1 MNTPQT
7 TTPKHKWRR
16 RLPVIRYAKENWSR
30 CALKIAANKH
40 GLNQCDVMIFGLCIY
55 WRLPR
60 WKKVEQIHITAG
72 LWKSQVFS
80 HGEIYD
86 AVILLRRPPTL
97 CSQHRAS

>member
-1 MNTPQT
+1 MKTPQI
-7 TTPKHKWRR
+7 TTPKR

-30 CALKIAANKH
+30 CALKLAVNEH